1 MVGGFNV
8 VIKMFLLGA
17 LRVSQSATFL
27 EPMEEPST
35 LLANK
40 VDGLQNLGVTDFTH
54 GDVAWQER
62 KAQLL
67 QRFPT
72 AYARESTHRTDNDPV
87 VLAATAPLTV
97 LYILSHYS
105 DRIFPNGLPEL
116 IRVHVPGAAYPFEGR
131 GDWSLLSN
139 AVPSGSKLEVSL
151 ILGTPDHND
160 MVPELKRS
168 LNTLRR
174 ETCRTHGNVSV
185 LCFEKYYQQVA
196 GELPTPHLVVMFN
209 PGFPQ
214 IARRS
219 WDATLLMLL
228 KQRVPCAVST
238 QMTSH
243 KGTPVGGEPWST
255 NFTEEAD
262 EEFPVH
268 ATLKAFGAD
277 IWGTTGSPFP
287 IVSRDMGRVL
297 GRALKNGAIEIFQG
311 LKAGKQL
318 PKAGSARSPAELL
331 FLKNFDWKDFAQ
343 ETTLDGDEVREGLET
358 PVSDAWE
365 VATDD
370 TYIKVLEQKQRR
382 GDFEDLSQAVRKKIA
397 HAMKLMR
404 QHEPLPAKAWLFL
417 AKHTEIE
424 E

>member
-8 VIKMFLLGA
+8 IIKTFVLGA

-72 AYARESTHRTDNDPV
+72 AYTRESTHRTDNDPV

-105 DRIFPNGLPEL
+105 DRIFPNALPKL
-116 IRVHVPGAAYPFEGR
+116 IRVHVPGAAFPFEGR

-151 ILGTPDHND
+151 ILGTPDQND

-196 GELPTPHLVVMFN
+196 SELPTPHLVVMFN

-214 IARRS
+214 IARRL

-255 NFTEEAD
+255 NFTEESD

-287 IVSRDMGRVL
+287 VVEEEESPAL
-297 GRALKNGAIEIFQG
+297 GHMLKNGAIEMFQG
-311 LKAGKQL
+311 LQADKQL
-318 PKAGSARSPAELL
+318 PRVGSAISPAESL
-331 FLKNFDWKDFAQ
+331 FLKNFDWKGFEDD
-343 ETTLDGDEVREGLET
+343 TGNDGNDVRKGLET
-358 PVSDAWE
+358 PVSDAWS

-382 GDFEDLSQAVRKKIA
+382 GEFENLSKAVQKRIFQ
-397 HAMKLMR
+397 AMKLMQ
-404 QHEPLPAKAWLFL
+404 QHKPVPAKAWLFL
-417 AKHTEIE
+417 AKYVNE
-424 E
+424 